1 MVSRVPFQ
9 IIKNIAVLSVK
20 GDAWQKE
27 LNFMK
32 WSNYKPKY
40 DIRDWARDH
49 RTMKKGI
56 TLSFEELELVVKL
69 LQTNLDNVNGV
80 TKGIILGDTNV
91 KCELLLQCGVL
102 SDSKGWTKELNIVRW
117 GNYNPCFDLR
127 HWGPDKNKIGRGTT
141 LSHSEA
147 IALID
152 AFNKVKKDF
161 EKNSTK
167 LELKSDNVSDIVE
180 ELFI

>member
-1 MVSRVPFQ
+1 MNRVPFQ
-9 IIKNIAVLSVK
+9 IIKHIAVLSVK
-20 GDAWQKE
+20 GDVWKKE

-40 DIRDWARDH
+40 DIRDWARD
-49 RTMKKGI
+49 RKTMKKGI

-69 LQTNLDNVNGV
+69 LQTNLDNVNRV
-80 TKGIILGDTNV
+80 TEGIIIGETKV

-117 GNYNPCFDLR
+117 GNNNPCFDLR
-127 HWGPDKNKIGRGTT
+127 YWGPDKNKIGKGTT

-147 IALID
+147 CSLIE
-152 AFNKVKKDF
+152 AFNKLKADVV
-161 EKNSTK
+161 KNSTK
-167 LELKSDNVSDIVE
+167 LDLKSDNVNDIVE